1 MSFDGIVLRAV
12 AHECSQHLTGA
23 RIDKI
28 AQPNRH
34 EIVMALR
41 NRSQNYKLLFSTLA
55 QEARVHL
62 TTTTA
67 PNPPQPPLFCMVL
80 RKHLEGGK
88 VLSIRQSGLDRILVL
103 SVQIID
109 EMGDL
114 AERQLLAEI
123 MGKHSNLVLLDPASR
138 RIIDSI
144 HRVPANISRYRQ
156 VLPGLVYTTP
166 PAQDKLPLWE
176 ETEDQIGPRLLETG
190 PNKALD
196 KLLLSVY
203 AGIGPQTVQE
213 LLHRAGLEPSQTLEF
228 FGQYEY
234 LKLFRSVQ
242 NMGNA
247 LRGNLYHPEVILQDG
262 VPKAFSAVA
271 LTQYPEHQRKAFESV
286 NEMLDFFYRNRSTY
300 NLFRQRQSD
309 LEQVLRREQERC
321 ERKAGLQATA
331 IQDAKEAQRWR
342 LYGELLMAHAYDLP
356 QGIEAVV
363 PNYFEPETPLVVIP
377 MDPALTPLQNA
388 QNYFKRYQKA
398 QHTAR
403 QAQAPYEETLEE
415 LAYLDSVAASLG
427 SVTELSELAEIKE
440 ELQEAGYI
448 KAEPVKSAK
457 TPKTGKGGR
466 TSKPGKPAA
475 QPQPGQVTIEGFQ
488 ILYGK
493 NNRQNDFLTMKIA
506 RNGDLWLHT
515 QKIPSAHVIIRNPD
529 RRTIP
534 DSVIVAAAKLCVWNS
549 KARYSSQVPVDY
561 TLRQH
566 VWKPKGAKPGM
577 VLYENYKTLFA
588 AAAEQEITAFLGE

>member
-34 EIVMALR
+34 EIVMTLR

-55 QEARVHL
+55 QEARIHL
-62 TTTTA
+62 ITSAA

-88 VLSIRQSGLDRILVL
+88 ILSIRQSSLDRILIL
-103 SVQIID
+103 SVQIVD

-114 AERQLLAEI
+114 AERQLIAEI
-123 MGKHSNLVLLDPASR
+123 MGKHSNLILLDPACG

-144 HRVPANISRYRQ
+144 HRVPATISRFRQ
-156 VLPGLVYTTP
+156 VLPGLVYTAP

-176 ETEDQIGPRLLETG
+176 EAEDRIGQRLLEAG
-190 PNKALD
+190 LNKALD
-196 KLLLSVY
+196 KLMLSVY

-234 LKLFRSVQ
+234 QKLFQ
-242 NMGNA
+242 AIHKMGDELYRNE
-247 LRGNLYHPEVILQDG
+247 YHPEIVQQDG

-271 LTQYPEHQRKAFESV
+271 LTQYPEHQRKAFGSV
-286 NEMLDFFYRNRSTY
+286 NDMLDFFYRNRSTY

-321 ERKAGLQATA
+321 EKKAGLQAAA

-342 LYGELLMAHAYDLP
+342 LYGDLLMAHAYELP
-356 QGIEAVV
+356 QGDEATV
-363 PNYFEPETPLVVIP
+363 PNYFEAHAPRLTIP

-415 LAYLDSVAASLG
+415 LAYLDSIAASLG

-440 ELQEAGYI
+440 ELRDAGYI
-448 KAEPVKSAK
+448 KSESVKAAK
-457 TPKTGKGGR
+457 LPKTGKGG
-466 TSKPGKPAA
+466 KPAKTGKPAA
-475 QPQPGQVTIEGFQ
+475 QPMPGQANIEGFQ
-488 ILYGK
+488 VLYGK
-493 NNRQNDFLTMKIA
+493 NNRQNDYLTMKIA

-534 DSVIVAAAKLCVWNS
+534 DSVIEGAAKLCVWNS
-549 KARYSSQVPVDY
+549 KAKLSSQVPVDY
-561 TLRQH
+561 TLRQY

-577 VLYENYKTLFA
+577 VLYENYKTLFV
-588 AAAEQEITAFLGE
+588 AAAEQEIAGFLQE